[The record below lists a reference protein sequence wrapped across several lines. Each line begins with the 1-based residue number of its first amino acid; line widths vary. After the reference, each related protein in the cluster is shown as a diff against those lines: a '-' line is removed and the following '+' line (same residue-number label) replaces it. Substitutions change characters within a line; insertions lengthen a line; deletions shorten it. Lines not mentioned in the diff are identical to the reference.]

1 MNRSPSPW
9 GNRQTAPDLQPLV
22 TVCNDSFRRAFAYS
36 LDYLTG
42 HHKSLVY
49 LPPPAAAALLTNAD
63 HLAYPVNKLS
73 SSLAA
78 ASFATS
84 AADQFVLTNALVLVL
99 ALVYDFLVLAHDST
113 HTPTQSESPPAEISR
128 KSRPPCL
135 RCMGSSRH
143 TTPAPQD
150 CIPHCHTPATTAS
163 PIRTAA
169 LFSRIDLNRV
179 GRVPPGLSHTSRMLA
194 LRSRPST

>member
-1 MNRSPSPW
+1 MNQPRHTVRICYLRQSLPFPLVRTGLYSICPVSAVNSSYSTDSQPPLPSHPIWRMNRSPSPW

-49 LPPPAAAALLTNAD
+49 LPSPPTAAALLTTAD

-73 SSLAA
+73 SSPAAAHLA

-84 AADQFVLTNALVLVL
+84 RADQFVPTNALALALVLVHDL
-99 ALVYDFLVLAHDST
+99 LVLAHDFT
-113 HTPTQSESPPAEISR
+113 HTPT
-128 KSRPPCL
+128 
-135 RCMGSSRH
+135 
-143 TTPAPQD
+143 
-150 CIPHCHTPATTAS
+150 
-163 PIRTAA
+163 
-169 LFSRIDLNRV
+169 
-179 GRVPPGLSHTSRMLA
+179 
-194 LRSRPST
+194 